1 VSGPSVDLRRTVA
14 ARFAAPDDVPSRME
28 PGDLYPERA
37 SADGDV
43 VGYVY
48 ACVGCGSISGLHLHG
63 RVGEGPRWRV
73 ESGDPGRPSSLTLAP
88 SILHDPAK
96 GGCGWHGW
104 LREGHFVPC

>member
-1 VSGPSVDLRRTVA
+1 MTDTDLRRSVP
-14 ARFAAPDDVPSRME
+14 ARFAAPDDVPSRMQ
-28 PGDLYPERA
+28 PGDLYPERP
-37 SADGDV
+37 SPDGNV

-48 ACVGCGSISGLHLHG
+48 ACVGCGSLSGIHLRG

-96 GGCGWHGW
+96 GGCGWHGY
-104 LREGHFVPC
+104 LRGGVFVPC

>member
-1 VSGPSVDLRRTVA
+1 MTAVDLRRTVA
-14 ARFAAPDDVPSRME
+14 ARFAAPDDVPTRMQ

-37 SADGDV
+37 SADGNV

-48 ACVGCGSISGLHLHG
+48 ACVGCGAVSGIHLHG
-63 RVGEGPRWRV
+63 RVGEGSRWRV
-73 ESGDPGRPSSLTLAP
+73 ESGDPGRPSSLTLSP

-104 LREGHFVPC
+104 LRAGNFVPC